1 MPLSSII
8 TRVTP
13 SPKGEYPLAGFYF
26 LVEWNVD
33 NGDIVNGSFTEVT
46 GLTQEIQMLEYRDG
60 FSEVYATQKIAG
72 MRKDAN
78 VTLKRGIFHGNNEFY
93 DWWVKVSNLND
104 DEKFKSNVTIKLL
117 GEDNK
122 PRVTWVLNRAWP
134 VKIEGPSMKGDSNE
148 VAVESIEL
156 THEGMTIKH
165 ENA

>member
-1 MPLSSII
+1 M
-8 TRVTP
+8 TT
-13 SPKGEYPLAGFYF
+13 K
-26 LVEWNVD
+26 
-33 NGDIVNGSFTEVT
+33 
-46 GLTQEIQMLEYRDG
+46 
-60 FSEVYATQKIAG
+60 
-72 MRKDAN
+72 
-78 VTLKRGIFHGNNEFY
+78 
-93 DWWVKVSNLND
+93 
-104 DEKFKSNVTIKLL
+104 KFKSNVTIKLL